1 MRTNCRSVVSMAAF
15 AAVVVGGV
23 GAGVAMAAP
32 TGNPAADGWISGG
45 NAMANGSYIRGAGLW
60 SFEMYAS
67 NMTLAPGSALLN
79 TVGGSTWN
87 PGDEVIGLG
96 GVFTAAPSAPDNGWG
111 PFSSYTGATNT
122 NTTSSLRM
130 LGKFGSDPAA
140 WSASTLVP
148 GNGNGNGSHSGGF
161 GGLGSVLLANSAAD
175 LGSFAS
181 GSLRLPS
188 VAQIYTGASAI
199 NINPAVGRMMY
210 IYDSSTLVS
219 SWQLFL
225 NVSLLD
231 SLYGGTY
238 ADLPA
243 WGDRH
248 SISLQR
254 GTNSTLLQDSMM
266 IPAPGAAVM
275 LGLFGLSAARRRR

>member
-15 AAVVVGGV
+15 AAMVGGV
-23 GAGVAMAAP
+23 GAGVAMASP
-32 TGNPAADGWISGG
+32 TGDPAADGWISGG
-45 NAMANGSYIRGAGLW
+45 NALANGSYIRGAGLW
-60 SFEMYAS
+60 SYDMYAS
-67 NMTLAPGSALLN
+67 NLTLSSGSALLN
-79 TVGGSTWN
+79 TVGGSTWSV
-87 PGDEVIGLG
+87 GDQVIGLG
-96 GVFTAAPSAPDNGWG
+96 GVFVAAPSAPGSGWG

-122 NTTSSLRM
+122 NTTASLRM
-130 LGKFGSDPAA
+130 LGKFGSDPSA
-140 WSASTLVP
+140 WSASTFVP

-161 GGLGSVLLANSAAD
+161 GGLGSVLLANTAAD
-175 LGSFAS
+175 VGSVTS
-181 GSLRLPS
+181 GTLRLPS
-188 VAQIYTGASAI
+188 ISQIYTGSSAI
-199 NINPAVGRMMY
+199 NIDPSVGRMMY
-210 IYDSSTLVS
+210 IYDSSTLVT

-254 GTNSTLLQDSMM
+254 GTNATLLQDSMM
-266 IPAPGAAVM
+266 VPAPGAAVM
-275 LGLFGLSAARRRR
+275 LGVFGLAAARRRR

>member
-1 MRTNCRSVVSMAAF
+1 MRTTFSRSVVSMG
-15 AAVVVGGV
+15 AVALVALVGG
-23 GAGVAMAAP
+23 ASALASP

-45 NAMANGSYIRGAGLW
+45 NALANGSYIRGAGLW

-67 NMTLAPGSALLN
+67 NTTLAPGSALLT
-79 TVGGSTWN
+79 TVGSSTWN
-87 PGDEVIGLG
+87 VGDQVLGLG
-96 GVFTAAPSAPDNGWG
+96 GVFVAAPSAPDNGWG

-130 LGKFGSDPAA
+130 LGKWGTDPSS
-140 WSASTLVP
+140 WSASTFVP

-188 VAQIYTGASAI
+188 VAQIYTGSSAI
-199 NINPAVGRMMY
+199 NIDPSVGRMMY
-210 IYDSSTLVS
+210 IYDSSTTVS

-231 SLYGGTY
+231 SLYGSTY
-238 ADLPA
+238 SDLPA

-248 SISLQR
+248 AISLQR